1 MYTQMWMRSHGFEL
15 STQSTAAQAKYRD
28 SEARLRFSIGPP
40 KTHINDEVNHLPALA
55 FFAVLAAS
63 RPYPAPYGARSPSS
77 CKSGDAPHGVICKK
91 SDHDEK
97 EDESKD
103 FDLWK
108 EMRITGAPDEHDPW
122 VGTGPPHEVKCVEG
136 NCYE

>member
-1 MYTQMWMRSHGFEL
+1 MSG
-15 STQSTAAQAKYRD
+15 A
-28 SEARLRFSIGPP
+28 EARLTHFSNVEEGGSSKHQATMKSI
-40 KTHINDEVNHLPALA
+40 TFLALA
-55 FFAVLAAS
+55 FFAVLVVSQPYAAT
-63 RPYPAPYGARSPSS
+63 PDTNSPSS
-77 CKSGDAPHGVICKK
+77 CKSDGAPHGVICKK
-91 SDHDEK
+91 SDHDEE

-136 NCYE
+136 NCYK